1 MGKPTVKGTMSE
13 QANQVKHINAVARL
27 QKHLASYVSDPS
39 HVTVREDIFI
49 DDMIY
54 LLGISCDEPKFAG
67 SLGYSQFKQLVK
79 KVIG

>member
-1 MGKPTVKGTMSE
+1 MSE

-39 HVTVREDIFI
+39 HVTVKEDIFI
-49 DDMIY
+49 DDMVY
-54 LLGISCDEPKFAG
+54 LLGISYDETKFSANI
-67 SLGYSQFKQLVK
+67 GYSAFKKLVK